1 MSLAG
6 IFCGLFQILFGVIKI
21 GKSLLTSSAK
31 AKLLFAPLISEHGLY
46 RHFND
51 KCYRADFL
59 GITGNSDYT
68 FSPTIV
74 FNNHIYTGQYSR
86 IVTGICGNNNVFL
99 PLKDSVCYFME
110 LTDTTYALANY
121 QAMDYLDSTW
131 TFATYFANCLGK
143 HFLSLPGGGTMAG
156 VKIYTLTPKTIADQ
170 NKDRILLNLHGGG
183 YVLNPGVAGT
193 LESVYMAGFGGM
205 KVVCADYRMPPD
217 YPYPASMD
225 DAMAV
230 YRELLKTYPPEK
242 IGVFGT
248 STGGGMTLAL
258 VLRCKK
264 EGLPLPGAIAPGTPW
279 SDLTRTGDSYFTNDH
294 VDNILVSY
302 DGWLKSAAKV
312 YANGHDLKDPMLS
325 PIYGDMSGFPP
336 ALLTSGTRDLFLSN
350 TVRAHLKLLEAG
362 CDASLIVF
370 EGMSH
375 AEYHMVPDAPE
386 TAFHFRQVAKFFEKH
401 LK

>member
-1 MSLAG
+1 M
-6 IFCGLFQILFGVIKI
+6 
-21 GKSLLTSSAK
+21 
-31 AKLLFAPLISEHGLY
+31 
-46 RHFND
+46 
-51 KCYRADFL
+51 
-59 GITGNSDYT
+59 
-68 FSPTIV
+68 
-74 FNNHIYTGQYSR
+74 
-86 IVTGICGNNNVFL
+86 
-99 PLKDSVCYFME
+99 LKQ
-110 LTDTTYALANY
+110 ALAIAVLLCTAAGGV
-121 QAMDYLDSTW
+121 QAKEVKTRNIPVPQTVSPELQKLIGAKDPGWWNTHPKTTKEWKKWVAGLAAQT
-131 TFATYFANCLGK
+131 AAIIPPLREKLGVT
-143 HFLSLPGGGTMAG
+143 SEEGTMAG

-217 YPYPASMD
+217 YPYPAAMD

-264 EGLPLPGAIAPGTPW
+264 EGLPHPGALAPGTPW

-302 DGWLKSAAKV
+302 EGWLKSAAKV